1 MANKP
6 YPDETGKAASSKIK
20 ANGLSDWQERYI
32 EDKAKQKF
40 GVDYAGGDAAGAWM
54 MEQRKRTKEI
64 NAKQGTQANHAVTDR
79 KNSTKPVK

>member
-6 YPDETGKAASSKIK
+6 YPDETGKAASSKVK

-40 GVDYAGGDAAGAWM
+40 GKDYAGGDAAGAWM
-54 MEQRKRTKEI
+54 MEQRKRTQEI
-64 NAKQGTQANHAVTDR
+64 NAKKGTQANHAVTSTDR
-79 KNSTKPVK
+79 KTGKSK